1 MEYLQQYRFILLFLL
16 LEKYVQKKVITE
28 IWEKQPGKRPLER
41 MVRPAQR
48 GLKSKRGPSSSSP
61 LRDIL
66 LAKWLSF
73 ADESF
78 KFRRAACTVQ
88 QMQCTFM
95 DLGHALSIPVFYYS
109 LQLNVDCLLL

>member
-1 MEYLQQYRFILLFLL
+1 VYVSLKRFTERKKTKEYLQQYRFILLFLL
-16 LEKYVQKKVITE
+16 LEKDVQKKVITE

-61 LRDIL
+61 LRDTL

-73 ADESF
+73 ADESLKF
-78 KFRRAACTVQ
+78 KKSNLHGT
-88 QMQCTFM
+88 
-95 DLGHALSIPVFYYS
+95 S
-109 LQLNVDCLLL
+109 